1 MYFAF
6 FWMDRWLQIMEALT
20 AEQAR
25 LVESDDANQA
35 TLEGELDNLRRA
47 LADSEQAL
55 LASLSARQQLETS
68 LASQRE
74 TAGQRQRDYV
84 REISELRQAAA
95 EAEQRIQAERK
106 EVARGQADVER
117 LSRELTVARAELERI
132 RSELAAGKAE
142 AEQLR
147 SALDKMQAETTATRN
162 EGSRLEEQITQARAE
177 AETARKN
184 RESDLAELT
193 GRAAE
198 EAERKWQTEQRE
210 KAEARREIEKLRADL
225 EKAEAEGASARQDG
239 DHLQRALTELRART
253 ESERKKPEDTLVQ
266 PSQKYASA
274 DREPQVNQHRPGTE
288 EQRKRPRLRKKAKT
302 YATLNTDEPVATEVA
317 LAEPRTVP
325 VEDLVVRFRKPG
337 DWSGNVYV
345 YYWDTDPAI
354 DGPEWPGA
362 LMAERPDGWLV
373 HALPGVRAAHLIFS
387 DDKGHR
393 TDDLHRDHPG
403 WLAEDGTWHDY
414 EPQAVA

>member
-25 LVESDDANQA
+25 LVESDDANPA

-55 LASLSARQQLETS
+55 AASRSVRQELEVS

-95 EAEQRIQAERK
+95 EAEQRIQTERK
-106 EVARGQADVER
+106 EVARSQADVER
-117 LSRELTVARAELERI
+117 LSRELTVARGDVERI
-132 RSELAAGKAE
+132 RGELAAVKAE
-142 AEQLR
+142 GEQLR
-147 SALDKMQAETTATRN
+147 SALAKMQVETTATRN
-162 EGSRLEEQITQARAE
+162 ESARLEAQTAEARAE
-177 AETARKN
+177 AEAARNDQK
-184 RESDLAELT
+184 SVIAELT
-193 GRAAE
+193 RRAAE
-198 EAERKWQTEQRE
+198 AEEQRQTEQHE
-210 KAEARREIEKLRADL
+210 KAEAWREIEKLRADL
-225 EKAEAEGASARQDG
+225 QTAEAERASARQDG
-239 DHLQRALTELRART
+239 DRLQRALTELRART
-253 ESERKKPEDTLVQ
+253 ESERKNPEQTLVQ
-266 PSQKYASA
+266 PSQKYLGA

-302 YATLNTDEPVATEVA
+302 YEPLSTDKPVAAKVT

-325 VEDLVVRFRKPG
+325 EEDLVVRFRKPG

-345 YYWDTDPAI
+345 YYWDTDPAV
-354 DGPEWPGA
+354 DSPEWPGA
-362 LMAERPDGWLV
+362 PMAEQPDGWLV

-393 TDDLHRDHPG
+393 TEDLRRDHPG
-403 WLAEDGTWHDY
+403 WLAEDGAWHDY

>member
-25 LVESDDANQA
+25 LVESDDASQA

-55 LASLSARQQLETS
+55 LASLSVRQQLETS

-74 TAGQRQRDYV
+74 AAGQRQRDYV

-106 EVARGQADVER
+106 EVARSQADVER
-117 LSRELTVARAELERI
+117 LHRELTVARGDVERI
-132 RSELAAGKAE
+132 RGELAAVKAE
-142 AEQLR
+142 GEQLR
-147 SALDKMQAETTATRN
+147 SALENMHAETTATRN
-162 EGSRLEEQITQARAE
+162 ESTRLEAQITEARAE
-177 AETARKN
+177 AEVARN
-184 RESDLAELT
+184 NQQSDLAGPT
-193 GRAAE
+193 RRAAE
-198 EAERKWQTEQRE
+198 AEEQRQIEQRE

-225 EKAEAEGASARQDG
+225 QKAEAERASARQAG
-239 DHLQRALTELRART
+239 DRVQRALTEVRART
-253 ESERKKPEDTLVQ
+253 ESERKKPEQALVQ
-266 PSQKYASA
+266 PSQKYVGAE
-274 DREPQVNQHRPGTE
+274 RESQVNQHQPGTE

-302 YATLNTDEPVATEVA
+302 YEPLNTDEPVAAEVT
-317 LAEPRTVP
+317 LAERRTVP
-325 VEDLVVRFRKPG
+325 VEDLVVRFRKPD

-354 DGPEWPGA
+354 DSPEWPGA
-362 LMAERPDGWLV
+362 PMAERPDGWLV

-393 TDDLHRDHPG
+393 TDDLQRDHPG
-403 WLAEDGTWHDY
+403 WLAENGTWHDH